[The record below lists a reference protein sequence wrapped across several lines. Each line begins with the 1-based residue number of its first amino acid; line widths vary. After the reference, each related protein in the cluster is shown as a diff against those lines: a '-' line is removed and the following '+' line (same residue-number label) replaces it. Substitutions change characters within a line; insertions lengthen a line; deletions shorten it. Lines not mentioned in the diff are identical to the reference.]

1 MKTCRDIAR
10 DIEMLQHRIR
20 NSRVVEMTISLL
32 ESSASKNCKSVSCF
46 DTCEHSCFEDCI
58 QCNCGKIKNE
68 TSLESK
74 KTI

>member
-32 ESSASKNCKSVSCF
+32 ENSDKKKCESPSSSNI
-46 DTCEHSCFEDCI
+46 CI
-58 QCNCGKIKNE
+58 ECNCWKLNHEIPV
-68 TSLESK
+68 ESK